1 MEEKLAFL
9 PYGFTEYG
17 MQKKTIKDR
26 MQEKSSCFVEAL
38 EKINGKETTS
48 TTLRYGLLLL
58 LKHPE
63 VTASVQVMEL
73 YDVTGLKNQ

>member
-17 MQKKTIKDR
+17 MQKKTIEDR

-38 EKINGKETTS
+38 EKINGV
-48 TTLRYGLLLL
+48 YFF
-58 LKHPE
+58 
-63 VTASVQVMEL
+63 M
-73 YDVTGLKNQ
+73 